1 MIHNMDPNVVAIG
14 GGIVLLFVV
23 FIFRKKKP
31 VQPEQGPPAPLSRVS
46 REEWEELRALE
57 ELAAERSA
65 YNKRL
70 ERARAAIAPPRAVL
84 RAGDDEDMEGD
95 SDEVN

>member
-1 MIHNMDPNVVAIG
+1 MAIILG
-14 GGIVLLFVV
+14 VVLLGCV
-23 FIFRKKKP
+23 FLFRPRKP
-31 VQPEQGPPAPLSRVS
+31 QVDSRAESPAPLTRVT

-70 ERARAAIAPPRAVL
+70 ERARAALAPPRGAL
-84 RAGDDEDMEGD
+84 RAADDDDMEGD
-95 SDEVN
+95 SGETN